1 MDIDRKTL
9 AMLARIRALTPK
21 QPRTVA
27 VIGRGSGLFG
37 GNAKYFYLHCRAHA
51 PELDCFFLTLNPA
64 VHRELRAAGL
74 PCELFPEGD
83 SVRRAA
89 SAATL
94 VADDFHYKDSPIAPL
109 VDGAR
114 IVQLW
119 HGVGFKKI
127 GYLEAESGIGLTDE
141 RRDYLRRMY
150 SGYDAVL
157 STSPFYT
164 ENLFS
169 TSFGANEIVEAG
181 YPRNDVFFRPP
192 TRQDMVASDPQL
204 YGTVRRLAKERTVG
218 LFVPTFRDGGG
229 DFVSQ
234 GALDLPR
241 LDAELE
247 RMNAAL
253 VVKMHSFSNFY
264 KGFAFRNIL
273 HCPNHLDV
281 YPLMPLFHCMITDYS
296 SIFTDHLLLDKPQIF
311 FPYDWE
317 LYTSQNRE
325 LQFDYDWITPG
336 PKPRDQHGLLDCLRD
351 VAEGRDS
358 HAEQRREIANLAF
371 ARHDGEAGA
380 RLLAWLREKIAQ
392 DAAGGDERPEV

>member
-1 MDIDRKTL
+1 MDIDPKTL

-21 QPRTVA
+21 APRTVA
-27 VIGRGSGLFG
+27 VVGRASGLFG
-37 GNAKYFYLHCRAHA
+37 GNAKYFFLHCRAHA

-64 VHRELRAAGL
+64 VHRELRSAGL

-83 SVRRAA
+83 SVRRVA
-89 SAATL
+89 SAGTL
-94 VADDFHYKDSPIAPL
+94 VADDFHYKDSPLAPL

-114 IVQLW
+114 VVQLW

-127 GYLEAESGIGLTDE
+127 GFLEAESGIDLPED
-141 RRDYLRRMY
+141 RRTYLRRMY

-164 ENLFS
+164 EHLFS
-169 TSFGANEIVEAG
+169 TSFGAGEIIEAG

-192 TRQDMVASDPQL
+192 TKHDMVASDPQL
-204 YGTVRRLAKERTVG
+204 YGVVRRLAKTRTVG

-229 DFVSQ
+229 DFLTQ

-241 LDAELE
+241 MDAELE
-247 RMNAAL
+247 RINAAL
-253 VVKMHSFSNFY
+253 VVKMHSFSNHY
-264 KGFAFRNIL
+264 KGFTFRNIL
-273 HCPNHLDV
+273 HCPNHLDI

-311 FPYDWE
+311 FPYDRE
-317 LYTSQNRE
+317 QYTALNRE

-336 PKPRDQHGLLDCLRD
+336 PKAMDQQGLLDCLRD

-358 HAEQRREIANLAF
+358 HAEQRQKIAELAF
-371 ARHDGEAGA
+371 AHHDGKAGE
-380 RLLAWLREKIAQ
+380 RLLAWLRAKIAPQ
-392 DAAGGDERPEV
+392 LPA